1 MYRFRSIEACRI
13 AGQGGR
19 AVCAV
24 CVLMTEQ
31 EQGPREWLGAGRRI
45 GLDLARGDGKGAL
58 WTGPQEIQAMTCM
71 TRRAFAATG
80 LTAFAAGCAGVP
92 MAQRK
97 VAMRH
102 VPPVRVDPGR
112 IARVDVGLRPYRPT
126 GFRVEREMLGETAII
141 HNYGHGGGG
150 ISLSWGTAHQAV
162 EEGWN
167 PDVSDYAVL
176 GAGIVGLSTAMLL
189 LERGANVTIYA
200 KALSP
205 ETTSNVAGGQW
216 WPASVYQESLVD
228 AAYMARH
235 VAAAR
240 FAFRRFQ
247 LLAGPEY
254 GVSWEINYV
263 LSNEPKPNT
272 PAPVGH
278 PLHEF
283 VVNARDYAPGE
294 LSFASPHARSFDT
307 MMVDTPYYLRVLER
321 DIRLRGGRIAVKAF
335 DDVSQVVALR
345 ESVVFNCTGLGA
357 GALFGDTG
365 IMPARGQ
372 LVILQPQ
379 AEVDY
384 NILTGGHAYMF
395 GRRDGVVLG
404 GTFQKGNWSL
414 EPSAED
420 TAMIMSENRALFVAV
435 AGT

>member
-1 MYRFRSIEACRI
+1 
-13 AGQGGR
+13 
-19 AVCAV
+19 
-24 CVLMTEQ
+24 MTQ
-31 EQGPREWLGAGRRI
+31 L
-45 GLDLARGDGKGAL
+45 
-58 WTGPQEIQAMTCM
+58 

-80 LTAFAAGCAGVP
+80 LAAGAAACAGVP
-92 MAQRK
+92 AAGSG

-112 IARVDVGLRPYRPT
+112 IARVDVGLRPYRPA
-126 GFRVEREMLGETAII
+126 GFRVEREMLGETAVI

-150 ISLSWGTAHQAV
+150 ITLSWGTAHLAV
-162 EEGWN
+162 EEGWDA
-167 PDVSDYAVL
+167 DVKDYAVM

-263 LSNEPKPNT
+263 LSHEPKPNT

-307 MMVDTPYYLRVLER
+307 MMVDTPFYLRVLER
-321 DIRLRGGRIAVKAF
+321 DIRLRGGKVVVKTF
-335 DDVSQVVALR
+335 EDVAQVAALPER
-345 ESVVFNCTGLGA
+345 VVFNCTGLGA

-384 NILTGGHAYMF
+384 NIITGGHAYMF

-420 TAMIMSENRALFVAV
+420 TAMILRENRALFTAL
-435 AGT
+435 AGG